1 MNRAMRERNCIVCE
15 SDRKQTLEEQGFKD
29 EYLDLIHPSYQ
40 RDARRLVICESCGFV
55 YHDPQLDE
63 RDIEA
68 LYDKFRDA
76 SFRNESPD
84 AYFDRITSLPKAGSE
99 NQAKVEWLRVHAPEL
114 LHRGGRLLDIG
125 CGGGV
130 FIHTFLQ
137 NISGWSAAGVEPT
150 VAFAELAARRL
161 ATQVIAGSYRSG
173 LFAGQR
179 FDLIS
184 VNQVLEHVV
193 DPVAFLADVREDLAD
208 GGLLYL
214 EVPDV
219 LDLGYLAPNH
229 DRFMMQH
236 LWVFSRASL
245 VNVCRR
251 AGYTLVALDQQ
262 VTIRQKRNLVAL
274 LSKSRAAADTAANG
288 DLLRDEPEWVT
299 SLRQEYHSR
308 AALAARAS

>member
-1 MNRAMRERNCIVCE
+1 MRETNCIICQSE
-15 SDRKQTLEEQGFKD
+15 RKRTLEEQAFRD
-29 EYLDLIHPSYQ
+29 DYLNLIHPLYQ
-40 RDARRLVICESCGFV
+40 HNARRLVICESCGFV

-68 LYDKFRDA
+68 LYDRFRDA

-84 AYFDRITSLPKAGSE
+84 VYFDRITSLPKAESE
-99 NQAKVEWLRVHAPEL
+99 NLAKVEWLRANASEQL
-114 LHRGGRLLDIG
+114 LRGGRLLDIG

-137 NISGWSAAGVEPT
+137 NVGGWDAAGVEPT
-150 VAFAELAARRL
+150 PAFAELAGRRL
-161 ATQVIAGSYRSG
+161 ARPVMAGIYRSG

-184 VNQVLEHVV
+184 INQVLEHVV
-193 DPVAFLADVREDLAD
+193 DPVAFLRDVRKDLD
-208 GGLLYL
+208 DTGLVYL

-219 LDLGYLAPNH
+219 LDLGFLAPTH

-236 LWVFSRASL
+236 LWVFSRSSL
-245 VNVCRR
+245 ANICRR
-251 AGYTLVALDQQ
+251 AGYRVVALDQQ

-274 LSKSRAAADTAANG
+274 LSKSADVTDLVVDS
-288 DLLRDEPEWVT
+288 DLLRDEPEWLA
-299 SLRQEYHSR
+299 SLRREYHGR
-308 AALAARAS
+308 AEQITPPPP